1 MNNSLE
7 GLRIGVLQSRD
18 AHHLSKQLTKRGAKV
33 ISAPVLNERTTDC
46 VSDVEAFIGACT
58 TERIDVVVMQTGVG
72 VEALFHE
79 ARKLGREHDLR
90 IGLSETTC
98 VARGPKP
105 VAALRKAGVT
115 KCIQVDAP
123 YTTDELI
130 DTLCDIDLTGSNV
143 AVIQYGERNE
153 TLSVFLNSFCESVMD
168 LCLYEWELPDDLN
181 PAVRL
186 IGKILTGQ
194 VDALAFTSQIQ
205 VRHMIAIAFDI
216 AADVELVAAM
226 RESLVVAAIGP
237 TCAKALRRFG
247 IEPDVVPEH
256 PKMGFMVRDLSKRFM
271 MAAA

>member
-1 MNNSLE
+1 MNQSLA

-18 AHHLSKQLTKRGAKV
+18 VHNLSKQLAKRGAKV
-33 ISAPVLNERTTDC
+33 ISAPVLNERPTDC
-46 VSDVEAFIGACT
+46 VSDVEAFIGAST
-58 TERIDVVVMQTGVG
+58 TKLIDVVMMQTGVG
-72 VEALFHE
+72 VEALFRE

-90 IGLSETTC
+90 TGLSQTTC

-115 KCIQVDAP
+115 ECIQVEAP

-130 DTLCDIDLTGSNV
+130 DALCDIDLTGSNV

-153 TLSVFLNSFCESVMD
+153 TLSVFLNSFCDSVMD
-168 LCLYEWELPDDLN
+168 LCLYEWKLPDDLA
-181 PAVRL
+181 PAIRL
-186 IGKILTGQ
+186 IGEVLNSE
-194 VDALAFTSQIQ
+194 VDVLAFTSQIQ
-205 VRHMIAIAFDI
+205 VRHLMAIACDL
-216 AADVELVAAM
+216 AVDVELAAAV
-226 RESLVVAAIGP
+226 RDSLVVAAIGP
-237 TCAKALRRFG
+237 TCAEALKRFG